1 VAPLTF
7 DRTSEFD
14 ESSDAEDEQ
23 DKDKEQKP
31 SPSPNPCR
39 PSSGSVHEYL
49 TAFIPAG
56 FTAAPS
62 HLGEIAESRAFIGRS
77 THFAYCEI
85 QNVSGW

>member
-1 VAPLTF
+1 VAPLTSS
-7 DRTSEFD
+7 RTSEFD

-23 DKDKEQKP
+23 DKEQQP
-31 SPSPNPCR
+31 SPCPNPCR
-39 PSSGSVHEYL
+39 PSSDSVHEYL

-62 HLGEIAESRAFIGRS
+62 HLGEIAGSRAFIGRS
-77 THFAYCEI
+77 THYAYCEI